1 MPTLPRKVRRSIT
14 LGREVH
20 AALWHSS
27 IPCSGKAPGA
37 AGRIPR
43 LDAAGT
49 NLLQPHCTFSLTISP
64 RERRSTPRCGRIFL
78 YGAALPPHRSVSR
91 RSLTPQRA
99 RCLVAWHG
107 AGIRLS
113 TGLRCC
119 AARVYACRNSGYHRT
134 TSTPRTVCALA
145 AKLVASGDVQDFG
158 QQQEGF
164 IVIPRLRG
172 EARQHVT
179 HLNTFIV

>member
-1 MPTLPRKVRRSIT
+1 LKGTDANSAWAAEITHKV
-14 LGREVH
+14 
-20 AALWHSS
+20 
-27 IPCSGKAPGA
+27 SGKVVPY
-37 AGRIPR
+37 GRQR
-43 LDAAGT
+43 M
-49 NLLQPHCTFSLTISP
+49 QK
-64 RERRSTPRCGRIFL
+64 
-78 YGAALPPHRSVSR
+78 
-91 RSLTPQRA
+91 LTPQRA

-172 EARQHVT
+172 EAATCDSSEHIYCLKHCPHVVKNHSLVKANET
-179 HLNTFIV
+179 PACCFMLALYTSKLPRTPPTPPRFAFV